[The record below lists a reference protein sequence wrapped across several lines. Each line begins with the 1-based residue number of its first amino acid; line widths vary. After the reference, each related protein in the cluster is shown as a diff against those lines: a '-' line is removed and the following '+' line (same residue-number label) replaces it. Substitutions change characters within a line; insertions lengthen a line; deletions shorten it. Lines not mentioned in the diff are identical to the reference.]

1 MATIQQFLH
10 SPLQINSGSL
20 LPMKRILL
28 SIISITT
35 IFATS
40 LSADE
45 RSDVYKELSTLKKD
59 YRARISAI
67 RKAGNDELKAEQKKS
82 FQALAAVGKGMDSHP
97 NLAAQ
102 RKARD
107 EAKAA
112 FLAARNA
119 KDADAIKTTQRTLRD
134 AEGALSR
141 DGFKLKEIQDLQAAS
156 IAQRKKIEALQY
168 RLVAESNAEGKALIE
183 KMKALEARYQELKK

>member
-1 MATIQQFLH
+1 MTIIQRFLD
-10 SPLQINSGSL
+10 SPLQINSDSL
-20 LPMKRILL
+20 HPMKRILL
-28 SIISITT
+28 SIISITS
-35 IFATS
+35 IFTAS

-82 FQALAAVGKGMDSHP
+82 FQALAAVGKGIDTHP
-97 NLAAQ
+97 DLAAQ

-156 IAQRKKIEALQY
+156 VAQRKKIEALQY